1 MRSDARITTSHRR
14 QPGFHSRLNRLVIG
28 CVLLACLPVAALFV
42 VNEAHRYGETR
53 WSTLKAAAD
62 VLASSA
68 SESVETGDAQGAFRA
83 LRAVTRTPGIVYARV
98 ETAQGVLAETGA
110 GVRLK
115 SDVSIEDKGRTPS
128 LSHLLTTGSI
138 EIRSPIRHE
147 GRTLGHVVVVHKASG
162 LSAGLLSTLAG
173 IGLMA
178 VAAAA
183 IALLVANRLQRRLV
197 KPLTDLTETLAT
209 VTQSGQFTR
218 VETEAEDEV
227 RTLVDG
233 FNLMAEAIDKR
244 DRQIEAHVQHLED
257 EVAARTEDYRLARD
271 EANAANAAKSEFLAT
286 MSHEIRTP
294 MNGVMVMAELL
305 ASESL
310 PPKARRHADTIVRS
324 GRNLLSVINDILDF
338 SKIEAGRMD
347 VEISDVDVVDLIDE
361 VVALFH
367 DRARDK
373 GLELVA
379 FVHPDAPRLVPADT
393 VRLGQV
399 IANLV
404 SNAVKFT
411 ERGRVT
417 LKLLP
422 DRHPEHW
429 RLVVSD
435 TGIGIAADK
444 LDSVFGAFT
453 QEDQTTTR
461 RFGGTGLGLSIAK
474 RLVEAMHGAIAVSS
488 EQGKGTSFHVRL
500 PRQADAPTAAPPRLT
515 APARLHLAVAAPALA
530 HALKVRLEAAGF
542 TLSAEAPHLILADA
556 DHRESLATEAAPLV
570 LLADIR
576 DAEAELWREDGRC
589 AAVLGLPLRHSDL
602 DRLITAFAE
611 GAPLHVD
618 ASDTPAAVGVHYP
631 AARVLVADDAE
642 VNLEVARESLS
653 RFGIA
658 CVTAA
663 NGAEALRQ
671 MGTQAFDLV
680 LMDGS
685 MPDMDGFEATR
696 RWRADEGD
704 AHLPIVALTA
714 HVVGKAAEEWR
725 AAGMDAVLHKPFTL
739 AALGEVLNRF
749 LPHLAVTVEE
759 PAAEMPMPDTTP
771 LAAGEWLGPGFTA
784 LLKEAAPFRDRVVEL
799 YRSHAPVTLKTLVAA
814 LKDED
819 AHQVS
824 SAAHALRSM
833 SLNLGARRL
842 ADLAGSIE
850 ALARQT
856 PPDLR
861 LGDGEALTDALAAT
875 LAEMAQRLPSPVSV
889 AVPTF
894 TDEDA
899 TLLRR
904 LDAVLAHGRLDVVYQ
919 PIYDRLGES
928 IISAECLVRWPAE
941 DPNPVTPALFV
952 PLAERSGRIIGI
964 GKRVREIVFADAR
977 RLGDLPLAINVSPV
991 ELDQPEF
998 EAGLLASVREAGLH
1012 PSRFVIEVTETAILG
1027 DPERIN
1033 RLFERL
1039 RAHGFRLAL
1048 DDFGVGY
1055 SSLTAL
1061 HRHPFDKIKID
1072 QEFVRG
1078 LDGEARK
1085 ALEALAII
1093 QAVSGIGRAFG
1104 MQVVAEG
1111 VETTTQHQHLKAA
1124 GVHAMQ
1130 GYLFSRPLRLEALV
1144 ERLASPAKPQ
1154 GAFQPVA

>member
-1 MRSDARITTSHRR
+1 MRKSARTPDSRR
-14 QPGFHSRLNRLVIG
+14 RSPGFHNRLNRLVVA
-28 CVLLACLPVAALFV
+28 CVLMACLPVAALFV
-42 VNEAHRYGETR
+42 INEANRYGETR

-62 VLASSA
+62 VLASSTY
-68 SESVETGDAQGAFRA
+68 ESVEENDATGAFRA
-83 LRAVTRTPGIVYARV
+83 IRAVTRTPGIVYARV
-98 ETAQGVLAETGA
+98 ETPAGVLAETGSGA
-110 GVRLK
+110 RLK
-115 SDVSIEDKGRTPS
+115 SDVSVGDDGQRPS
-128 LSHLLTTGSI
+128 LTHLLSTGSI
-138 EIRSPIRHE
+138 EIRAPIERD
-147 GRTLGHVVVVHKASG
+147 GRTLGHVVVVHRASG
-162 LSAGLLSTLAG
+162 IGVGLFRTLAG

-178 VAAAA
+178 VVAAG
-183 IALLVANRLQRRLV
+183 IALLIANRLQRRLV
-197 KPLTDLTETLAT
+197 RPLSDLTRTIST
-209 VTQSGQFTR
+209 VAQSGTFTR
-218 VETEAEDEV
+218 VETQADDEV

-244 DRQIEAHVQHLED
+244 DRQIEAHVHELED
-257 EVAARTEDYRLARD
+257 EVTARTQDYRVARD

-305 ASESL
+305 ASEAL

-347 VEISDVDVVDLIDE
+347 VEITEVDVVDLIDE

-367 DRARDK
+367 DRAREK

-379 FVHPDAPRLVPADT
+379 FVHPDAPRLVPADM

-411 ERGRVT
+411 ERGHVT
-417 LKLLP
+417 IRLIP
-422 DRHPEHW
+422 DRDPHQW
-429 RLVVSD
+429 RLVVAD

-444 LDSVFGAFT
+444 LGSVFGAFT

-474 RLVEAMHGAIAVSS
+474 RLVEAMNGAIAVTS
-488 EQGKGTSFHVRL
+488 EQGKGTQFHVRL
-500 PRQADAPTAAPPRLT
+500 PRHADAPVAAPPRLPRPARLRLAVT
-515 APARLHLAVAAPALA
+515 APAFAS
-530 HALKVRLEAAGF
+530 ALKARFEAAGF
-542 TLSAEAPHLILADA
+542 VMDDATPDLIIADA
-556 DHRESLATEAAPLV
+556 DHRKSIIAGPAPLV
-570 LLADIR
+570 LVADIR
-576 DAEAELWREDGRC
+576 DSEAEAWRESGRC
-589 AAVLGLPLRHSDL
+589 AAVLSQPLRHRDL

-611 GAPLHVD
+611 GAPLHQE
-618 ASDTPAAVGVHYP
+618 TQAAPEISAIHYP
-631 AARVLVADDAE
+631 RARVLVADDAE

-653 RFGIA
+653 RFGID
-658 CVTAA
+658 CTTAI
-663 NGAEALRQ
+663 NGKDALERL
-671 MGTQAFDLV
+671 TTEAFDLV

-685 MPDMDGFEATR
+685 MPEMDGFEATR
-696 RWRADEGD
+696 RWRAQEADGKSG

-725 AAGMDAVLHKPFTL
+725 TSGMDAVLHKPFTL
-739 AALGEVLNRF
+739 QALGEILDRF
-749 LPHLAVTVEE
+749 LSHLAVRTDA
-759 PAAEMPMPDTTP
+759 PAAIDQP
-771 LAAGEWLGPGFTA
+771 LPSPVVGDWLDQAFDSLLRGP
-784 LLKEAAPFRDRVVEL
+784 EAFRDRVISL
-799 YRSHAPVTLKTLVAA
+799 YRAHAPVTLKTLVAA
-814 LKDED
+814 LRDED
-819 AHQVS
+819 AQQAA

-856 PPDLR
+856 PPALR
-861 LGDGEALTDALAAT
+861 LGDGEALADALAAT
-875 LAEMAQRLPSPVSV
+875 LAEIERRLPAPAPAPGPVYN
-889 AVPTF
+889 
-894 TDEDA
+894 DEDSA
-899 TLLRR
+899 LLAR
-904 LDAVLAHGRLDVVYQ
+904 LDAVLAEERLEVMYQ
-919 PIYDRLGES
+919 PIFDRLGET
-928 IISAECLVRWPAE
+928 IISAECLVRWPSD
-941 DPNPVTPALFV
+941 DPNGVSPALFV
-952 PLAERSGRIIGI
+952 PLAERSGRVIGI
-964 GKRVREIVFADAR
+964 GRLVRQIVFRDAVR
-977 RLGDLPLAINVSPV
+977 FGDLPLAVNVSPV

-998 EAGLLASVREAGLH
+998 ETDLLAAVHDAGLS

-1027 DPERIN
+1027 DPERMNIV
-1033 RLFERL
+1033 FERL

-1078 LDGEARK
+1078 LDGEPRK

-1111 VETTTQHQHLKAA
+1111 VETPTQHQHLKAA

-1130 GYLFSRPLRLEALV
+1130 GYLFSRPLRVDALV
-1144 ERLASPAKPQ
+1144 EKMSQALLRKV
-1154 GAFQPVA
+1154 G

>member
-1 MRSDARITTSHRR
+1 MRKPARISTPNRR

-42 VNEAHRYGETR
+42 ANEANRYGENR

-62 VLASSA
+62 VLASSTT
-68 SESVETGDAQGAFRA
+68 ESVETGDAQAAFRA

-98 ETAQGVLAETGA
+98 ETPQGVLAETGA
-110 GVRLK
+110 GVRLR
-115 SDVSIEDKGRTPS
+115 SDVSIDDDGTRPS
-128 LSHLLTTGSI
+128 LGHLLSTGSI
-138 EIRSPIRHE
+138 EIRASIRHDN
-147 GRTLGHVVVVHKASG
+147 RTLGHVVVVHKATG
-162 LSAGLLSTLAG
+162 ISAGLLSTLAG

-183 IALLVANRLQRRLV
+183 IALMIAHRLQRRLV
-197 KPLTDLTETLAT
+197 GPLSDLTRTIAQ
-209 VTQSGQFTR
+209 VAQSGTFTR
-218 VETEAEDEV
+218 VDTEAEDEV

-244 DRQIEAHVQHLED
+244 DRQIEAQVQHLED

-271 EANAANAAKSEFLAT
+271 EAHAANAAKSEFLAT

-305 ASESL
+305 ASEPL

-324 GRNLLSVINDILDF
+324 GRNLLAVINDILDF

-347 VEISDVDVVDLIDE
+347 VEIGEVDIVDLIDE
-361 VVALFH
+361 VIALFH
-367 DRARDK
+367 DRAREK

-379 FVHPDAPRLVPADT
+379 LVHPDAPHLVPADT

-399 IANLV
+399 VANLV

-411 ERGRVT
+411 ERGRVV
-417 LKLLP
+417 LKLVP
-422 DRHPEHW
+422 DRNPQYW

-474 RLVEAMHGAIAVSS
+474 RLVEAMHGAIAVTS

-500 PRQADAPTAAPPRLT
+500 PRQADAPNATPPRLS
-515 APARLHLAVAAPALA
+515 APARLHLAVRAPALA
-530 HALKVRLEAAGF
+530 GLLKARLEAAGF
-542 TLSAEAPHLILADA
+542 VIDTDAPDLILADA
-556 DHRESLATEAAPLV
+556 DAREAFTGATTPLV

-576 DAEAELWREDGRC
+576 DTEAEVWREDGRC
-589 AAVLGLPLRHSDL
+589 AVVLGLPLRHSDL
-602 DRLITAFAE
+602 DRLIHAFAE
-611 GAPLHVD
+611 GAPLHQ
-618 ASDTPAAVGVHYP
+618 AAPTAPENATVHYP
-631 AARVLVADDAE
+631 QARVLVADDSE

-653 RFGIA
+653 RFGIT
-658 CVTAA
+658 CVTVS
-663 NGAEALRQ
+663 NGAEALAQ
-671 MGTQAFDLV
+671 MAAQPFDLV

-685 MPDMDGFEATR
+685 MPELDGFEATR
-696 RWRADEGD
+696 RWRAQEDGTR
-704 AHLPIVALTA
+704 LPIVALTA

-725 AAGMDAVLHKPFTL
+725 AADMDAVLHKPFTL
-739 AALGEVLNRF
+739 QALGEVLDRF
-749 LPHLAVTVEE
+749 LSPLAVAVA
-759 PAAEMPMPDTTP
+759 PLPPKDAASASTPMTS
-771 LAAGEWLGPGFTA
+771 EWLDQSFAT
-784 LLKEAAPFRDRVVEL
+784 LLREAAPFRDRVIAL
-799 YRSHAPVTLKTLVAA
+799 YRAHAPLALKALVAA
-814 LKDED
+814 LRNED
-819 AHQVS
+819 AAQVA

-856 PPDLR
+856 PQDLR
-861 LGDGEALTDALAAT
+861 LGDGEALTDALTAT
-875 LAEMAQRLPSPVSV
+875 LNEIAQRLPAPAPV
-889 AVPTF
+889 VPLRLD
-894 TDEDA
+894 DEETA
-899 TLLRR
+899 LLTR
-904 LDAVLAHGRLDVVYQ
+904 LDAILARGRLDVVYQ
-919 PIYDRLGES
+919 PIYDRMGEA
-928 IISAECLVRWPAE
+928 IISAECLVRWPGE
-941 DPNPVTPALFV
+941 DPNPVTPAIFV
-952 PLAERSGRIIGI
+952 PLAERTGRIIEVG
-964 GKRVREIVFADAR
+964 RLVRTLVFADAA
-977 RLGDLPLAINVSPV
+977 RLGEVPLAINVSPV
-991 ELDQPEF
+991 ELDQPGF
-998 EAGLLASVREAGLH
+998 EAELLAAVRAAGLL

-1027 DPERIN
+1027 DPENMN

-1039 RAHGFRLAL
+1039 RAHGFKLAL

-1078 LDGEARK
+1078 LDGEPRK

-1111 VETTTQHQHLKAA
+1111 VETPAQHQHLKAA

-1130 GYLFSRPLRLEALV
+1130 GYLFSRPLRADALS
-1144 ERLASPAKPQ
+1144 ERLSPGRARIA
-1154 GAFQPVA
+1154 G